1 MRAVVQRVTS
11 ASVAIAGEQT
21 ASIGKGLMVLLGV
34 ETGDTPKDAAY
45 ISEKLLHLRIFEDGQ
60 GVSNLSLLDTGGS
73 LLLVSQFTLA
83 GDARH
88 GRRPSYI
95 NAARPEEAV
104 PLYEQVK
111 ALLAQ
116 QVPLQCGTFRADMQV
131 SLVNDGPFT
140 ILLSSRKEF

>member
-45 ISEKLLHLRIFEDGQ
+45 IAEKLLHLRIFEDGQ

-116 QVPLQCGTFRADMQV
+116 QVPLQCGTFQADMQV

>member
-1 MRAVVQRVTS
+1 MQPILPKNCCIC
-11 ASVAIAGEQT
+11 ASL
-21 ASIGKGLMVLLGV
+21 K
-34 ETGDTPKDAAY
+34 TG
-45 ISEKLLHLRIFEDGQ
+45 R
-60 GVSNLSLLDTGGS
+60 VSNLSLLDTGGS

>member
-45 ISEKLLHLRIFEDGQ
+45 IAEKLLHLRIFEDGQ

-111 ALLAQ
+111 TLLAR

>member
-45 ISEKLLHLRIFEDGQ
+45 IAEKLLHLRIFEDGQ

-111 ALLAQ
+111 ALRAQ